1 MSGGQTAVN
10 GAASGLA
17 EKLAAER
24 IERALTKIERA
35 QNLLY
40 EAAAELSPI
49 VGMVKQWERVGKLG
63 DACKERWYSL
73 KGDAQ
78 KKTYRI
84 DEVNLAAAEGG
95 R

>member
-49 VGMVKQWERVGKLG
+49 VGMVK
-63 DACKERWYSL
+63 
-73 KGDAQ
+73 
-78 KKTYRI
+78 
-84 DEVNLAAAEGG
+84 
-95 R
+95 